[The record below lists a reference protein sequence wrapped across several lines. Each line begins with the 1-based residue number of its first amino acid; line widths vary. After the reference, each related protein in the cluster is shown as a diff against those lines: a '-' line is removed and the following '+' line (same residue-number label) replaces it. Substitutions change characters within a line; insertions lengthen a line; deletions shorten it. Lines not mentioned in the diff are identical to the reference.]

1 MTERNVLVQNVS
13 NATVVLS
20 FQNANFTRELR
31 GDGAKTYV
39 PFNILEIGISEPGVD
54 VLFNEGYLYIPD
66 KQDRIDLHLEF
77 EEDEA
82 TEQEKRVMDKK
93 DMLALLRRGDAVEI
107 KTTLENLAI
116 EQRNKLA
123 EVAIDNKITGYGICK
138 LIKDYTD
145 VDVMKAVK
153 EAEEDSQE

>member
-20 FQNANFTRELR
+20 FQNAGFVRELR

-39 PFNILEIGISEPGVD
+39 PFNILEIGMSEPGVD

-66 KQDRIDLHLEF
+66 KQDRIDLHMEF
-77 EEDEA
+77 EEDSS

-93 DMLALLRRGDAVEI
+93 DMLALLKRGDAVEI
-107 KTTLENLAI
+107 KTALSELAI

-123 EVAIDNKITGYGICK
+123 EVAIDNKITSYGICK
-138 LIKDYTD
+138 LIKDFTD
-145 VDVMKAVK
+145 VDVIKAVK
-153 EAEEDSQE
+153 EAEEENAE